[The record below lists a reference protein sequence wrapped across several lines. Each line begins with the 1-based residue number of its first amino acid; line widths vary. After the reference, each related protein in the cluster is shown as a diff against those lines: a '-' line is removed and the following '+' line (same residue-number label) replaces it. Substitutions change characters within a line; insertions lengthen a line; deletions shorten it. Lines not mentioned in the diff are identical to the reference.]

1 MKTNRKDDRSADELW
16 RKMGDDV
23 TKATHRGWNQPIR
36 RPEGAIGLMSA
47 APKGRRYKA
56 PLNLKKPQSYRKA
69 HLLKVV
75 LMRR

>member
-47 APKGRRYKA
+47 ARKGRWHKA
-56 PLNLKKPQSYRKA
+56 PLNLKKPQSRGND
-69 HLLKVV
+69 HLLRVV
-75 LMRR
+75 LIWR